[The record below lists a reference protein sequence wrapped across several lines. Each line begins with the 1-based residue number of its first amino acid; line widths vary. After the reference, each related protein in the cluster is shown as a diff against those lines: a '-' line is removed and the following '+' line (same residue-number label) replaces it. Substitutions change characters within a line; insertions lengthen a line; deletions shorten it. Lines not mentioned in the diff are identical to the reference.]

1 MLAEHNKSPTP
12 IHESAA
18 VRESS
23 DDNYSQD
30 DLETLLAPERQPRS
44 TKLGPQ
50 PIFSYKALAVMAI
63 FQSSSRRLTAK
74 EISEWIC
81 RTFLLDSDQRHLHKS
96 NIISLLMVD
105 TKFVPTSEFLGHDRR
120 MQLHPELERSLQ
132 NMKGQDGSP
141 FDPVHHIKRHF
152 EKLQSGAIV
161 DSEIP
166 LSQSLSGGLSY
177 PAFNVPA
184 HALDSGD
191 RMAHGTLDLND
202 TTSSAERTKATSGP
216 RSYVPPVT
224 AKPPHANHFDQ
235 VTWSRDKQKRPRPQP
250 PLTQQG
256 DAIPQKQPQPQYRP
270 THLSAQ
276 SRPQPQ
282 PHAYSHEHLPEK
294 QLLYPAHDEYRRDPY
309 AQPAGQK
316 YDRRPSSSSQYPPSL
331 KGGQYSSVYRGR
343 KFNDKQY
350 YDGDSERRD
359 RSRSRSTSRSRGRD
373 RDIRPVPLPLP
384 LLSSLLSSLHT
395 TPDIGHHASDSGKDN
410 KSSQNGANASKIDAE
425 SRAEFSRKRITI
437 ACLTCRKRRI
447 KCDGE
452 RPVCKSCNKSKRHC
466 EGYSQGV
473 SFKPPNFDYAAPK
486 GGAAHAGLL
495 PISQSQPDE
504 SPYMLDPAREA
515 SSQSAMSSNETRP
528 QIGERSSKWQSP
540 WDSPG
545 RGLST
550 RIEEPNESMRGFE
563 QIAGTGLSSLSPE
576 LENSKDPQRR
586 PTDEYIKSPTQEI
599 RDMIEIPFGERSS
612 KRQSPW
618 DPPGRGLSTRIEK
631 PHESM
636 RGFEQTAGT
645 GLSALSPELENS
657 KDPQRSPTDGYFTS
671 PAQELEEIGDMTEI
685 WSRAESWLSHDAKI
699 PFSQSGET
707 DPWPVHIE
715 SKGGISNFARQYPEI
730 AEHKNQHH
738 RGLNVLSDSI
748 SWNERIGESFSQPLE
763 LEKKIDSQHNAAET
777 KHVNSTESGNGHKLI
792 DDVHATSRP
801 DTTLLDEQSR
811 APARLISVASILI
824 LIIPISFAASFLG
837 MIWENYVQGSSPW
850 FPACYILCTSAFL
863 YTAWDLT
870 SEGFLRRA
878 QEPSPVLGPYMI
890 VQRAL
895 AAQITKYVED
905 CHDRSSRLRLI
916 LIFAD

>member
-384 LLSSLLSSLHT
+384 LLSSLHT

-563 QIAGTGLSSLSPE
+563 QIAGTGLSS
-576 LENSKDPQRR
+576 
-586 PTDEYIKSPTQEI
+586 
-599 RDMIEIPFGERSS
+599 
-612 KRQSPW
+612 
-618 DPPGRGLSTRIEK
+618 
-631 PHESM
+631 
-636 RGFEQTAGT
+636 
-645 GLSALSPELENS
+645 LSPELENS